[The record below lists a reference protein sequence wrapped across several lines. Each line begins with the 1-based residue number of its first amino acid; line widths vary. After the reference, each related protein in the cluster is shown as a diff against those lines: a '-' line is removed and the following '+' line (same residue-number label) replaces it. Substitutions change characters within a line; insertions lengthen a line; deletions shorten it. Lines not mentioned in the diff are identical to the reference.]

1 MIKIDFEKTDG
12 IHIFSDAIWLE
23 NDHTFTEEE
32 IEAMKQSRFDNWI
45 TFINTPAPVIEPILA
60 ECLVHP
66 DYVEIDGVR
75 YIKSGV

>member
-12 IHIFSDAIWLE
+12 TYTFQDALWLPD
-23 NDHTFTEEE
+23 DHSFTDDE
-32 IEAMKQSRFDNWI
+32 IEAMKQERFDNWI
-45 TFINTPAPVIEPILA
+45 IFINTPTPVIEPILS

-66 DYVEIDGVR
+66 DYVEYDGIR